1 VVVAKSRRA
10 RPRQRRRGA
19 AQDDLD
25 PAAAPVVL
33 RDYAVLADGERGI
46 VVGPHGDFVWMCFP
60 RWHDPAL
67 FSALI
72 GGRGSYAIT
81 PVETHVWG
89 GYYEPGSLIWRSR
102 WVTPTA
108 VVECREALAL
118 PSRPDRAVVLRRIVA
133 CEGTARVR
141 CRLRTAANFGMA
153 AACALRRDG
162 DTWIIEHEHVRLRW
176 TGAGSA
182 RVARDTPGCLE
193 MELIVEEGRHHDLV
207 MVVELKDGDEHVP
220 DPEIAWTATEA
231 AWARRIPSLV
241 STVAPRDARHACAVM
256 IGLTSGDGGMVAA
269 ATTSLPERARQDN
282 SYDYRFAWIRDQ
294 CYAGQAALRA
304 GVDELADPAVVFV
317 GQRLLADGPNLK
329 PAYTV
334 TGGRVPDQMRL
345 KLPGYP
351 GGNDIIGNWVNNQ
364 FQLDA
369 VGEAILL
376 LASAAERDRLDLEG
390 WRALETAVSVVERR
404 WQEPDAGIWE
414 LQPRHWTHSRLTC
427 AAGLRAAAKVAP
439 ASAGRGASWT
449 TLADAIVAE
458 TGRTAVSADGAWQRA
473 DDDPR
478 IDAALLMATVRG
490 AVGPDDPRS
499 IATLAAIENELVEDG
514 YLYRFRHDA
523 RPLGDAEGAFLLCGF
538 MMSLRQQAAGNRFD
552 AMRWFERTRA
562 ACGSSG
568 LFAEEYD
575 VRQRQLR
582 GNLPQAFV
590 HALLLESAVALAT

>member
-1 VVVAKSRRA
+1 
-10 RPRQRRRGA
+10 
-19 AQDDLD
+19 
-25 PAAAPVVL
+25 
-33 RDYAVLADGERGI
+33 
-46 VVGPHGDFVWMCFP
+46 
-60 RWHDPAL
+60 
-67 FSALI
+67 
-72 GGRGSYAIT
+72 
-81 PVETHVWG
+81 
-89 GYYEPGSLIWRSR
+89 
-102 WVTPTA
+102 
-108 VVECREALAL
+108 
-118 PSRPDRAVVLRRIVA
+118 
-133 CEGTARVR
+133 
-141 CRLRTAANFGMA
+141 
-153 AACALRRDG
+153 
-162 DTWIIEHEHVRLRW
+162 
-176 TGAGSA
+176 
-182 RVARDTPGCLE
+182 
-193 MELIVEEGRHHDLV
+193 
-207 MVVELKDGDEHVP
+207 
-220 DPEIAWTATEA
+220 
-231 AWARRIPSLV
+231 
-241 STVAPRDARHACAVM
+241 
-256 IGLTSGDGGMVAA
+256 
-269 ATTSLPERARQDN
+269 
-282 SYDYRFAWIRDQ
+282 
-294 CYAGQAALRA
+294 
-304 GVDELADPAVVFV
+304 VDELADPAVAFV

-351 GGNDIIGNWVNNQ
+351 GGNDIIGNWVNKQ

-414 LQPRHWTHSRLTC
+414 LRPHHWTHSRLTC

-439 ASAGRGASWT
+439 ASAGTGASWT
-449 TLADAIVAE
+449 ALADAIVAE

-478 IDAALLMATVRG
+478 VDAALLMAMVRG

-499 IATLAAIENELVEDG
+499 IATLAAIDNELVEDG

-562 ACGSSG
+562 ACGSAG